1 MIVIASEPS
10 ISFSTA
16 AGKKEV
22 HEFVKRSLYQ
32 RTLGYS

>member
-1 MIVIASEPS
+1 MIVIASDRQFIPK
-10 ISFSTA
+10 A

-32 RTLGYS
+32 RTLGS

>member
-16 AGKKEV
+16 VEKEV

-32 RTLGYS
+32 RTLGS